1 MNKANLV
8 GVHEAGITHHV
19 AAVSQVNR
27 QHCAAAILD
36 GAGSVIMKFLVIV
49 SIDVTTRKHLF
60 YMCQKLDVDGHH
72 VLEVPVNRTI
82 LDHPNFAIA
91 LNDLGLNLADFLVNQ
106 NANVLLPTDNRFPGL
121 DYAVRTKRIR
131 GSRPTQGW
139 LALLP
144 GFQQG
149 LVRPLRRKGRIGLVF
164 IN

>member
-8 GVHEAGITHHV
+8 GVHEAGIAHHV

-27 QHCAAAILD
+27 QHGSAAILD
-36 GAGSVIMKFLVIV
+36 GAGSVVMKFLVVV
-49 SIDVTTRKHLF
+49 SIDVATRKHLF
-60 YMCQKLDVDGHH
+60 YMRQELDVDCHH

-82 LDHPNFAIA
+82 LDHPNFAIT
-91 LNDLGLNLADFLVNQ
+91 LDDLGLNFADFLVNQ
-106 NANVLLPTDNRFPGL
+106 NANVLLSADNRFPGL
-121 DYAVRTKRIR
+121 DHAVRTKRIR

-149 LVRPLRRKGRIGLVF
+149 FVRPLRCKGWIWFVF